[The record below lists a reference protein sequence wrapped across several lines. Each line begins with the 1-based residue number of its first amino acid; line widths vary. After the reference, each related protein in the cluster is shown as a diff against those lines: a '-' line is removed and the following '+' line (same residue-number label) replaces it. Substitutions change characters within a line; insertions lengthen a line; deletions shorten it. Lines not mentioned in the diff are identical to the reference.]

1 MMCNR
6 QSMYVVLIGGDC
18 CWVDRD
24 TGLVQDEY
32 DEANPSVPAAFWS
45 YEDAERAM
53 RRFEEKYYYN
63 VGGYTIEQ
71 YPILGKRV
79 SRVG

>member
-6 QSMYVVLIGGDC
+6 QSMYVVLIHGDV

-24 TGLVQDEY
+24 TGLVQDEH
-32 DEANPSVPAAFWS
+32 DEANPPVPAAFWS

-53 RRFEEKYYYN
+53 RGFEERYYYN
-63 VGGYTIEQ
+63 AGGYTIEQ